1 MGNTCYVNAALQAIQ
16 SAVNVACPAT
26 DAGGPLLRAL
36 RRFVDT
42 KDEASATAFLGLV
55 GEALRRDMYSPSDS
69 SEFLHDLI
77 SLLALENGA
86 IDRAFQSTWV
96 PASVDICC
104 AACGKET
111 PAPEEAYA
119 GLNLGTKEHVTAVPV
134 FPKTPRVTLAE
145 ALPLL
150 ERKYQFK
157 TDAKHDL
164 TCPACG
170 SVKKATHHTTTF
182 TISLKLTAFKML

>member
-16 SAVNVACPAT
+16 SVVSAACPTT
-26 DAGGPLLRAL
+26 DADGPVLRAL

-55 GEALRRDMYSPSDS
+55 GEALRRDMYTPSDS

-119 GLNLGTKEHVTAVPV
+119 GLDLGLREHVTAVPV
-134 FPKTPRVTLAE
+134 FPEIPRMTLAE

-150 ERKYQFK
+150 ERKYQLK
-157 TDAKHDL
+157 TDAKQDL
-164 TCPACG
+164 KCSACG
-170 SVKKATHHTTTF
+170 SVKNNTSQRIT
-182 TISLKLTAFKML
+182 